1 MAKKKKVTTRL
12 ACKDCKERNY
22 SQVVSGKR
30 SVGSLLLS
38 KYCSRCRSHTEHKE
52 TK

>member
-1 MAKKKKVTTRL
+1 MAKKKRVITALSCEQCR
-12 ACKDCKERNY
+12 ERNY

-30 SVGSLLLS
+30 SVGSLQLS
-38 KYCSRCRSHTEHKE
+38 KYCSHCRKHTMHKE